1 MTQIDA
7 SSKEW
12 ENKVEH
18 LSNLPNCV
26 IKIKEIL
33 FLEVVHCKFV
43 HKIFKAWHSLRKGK
57 VMIPCA
63 AGNLAGR
70 FSFGEGH
77 RITDCLA

>member
-26 IKIKEIL
+26 IKVKEIL
-33 FLEVVHCKFV
+33 LLEVVH
-43 HKIFKAWHSLRKGK
+43 
-57 VMIPCA
+57 
-63 AGNLAGR
+63 
-70 FSFGEGH
+70 
-77 RITDCLA
+77 